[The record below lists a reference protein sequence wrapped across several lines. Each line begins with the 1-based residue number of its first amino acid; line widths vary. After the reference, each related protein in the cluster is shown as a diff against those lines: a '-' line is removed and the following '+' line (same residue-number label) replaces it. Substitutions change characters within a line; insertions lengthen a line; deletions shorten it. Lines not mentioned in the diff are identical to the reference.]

1 MWRMMAASVDNIPS
15 ALKAFVIAGGI
26 ALVAGTILLAVLIAV
41 RAGADDPPVQPAPQA
56 LLLPAGARIEQV
68 VVDGRRLVL
77 LGTDAAGTQFL
88 AVLDPVSG
96 KRLSLLHV
104 RPE

>member
-1 MWRMMAASVDNIPS
+1 VDNIPS
-15 ALKAFVIAGGI
+15 VLKAFVIAGGI
-26 ALVAGTILLAVLIAV
+26 ALVAGTILLAVLIAL
-41 RAGADDPPVQPAPQA
+41 RAGAGDPPVQQAPQA

-77 LGTDAAGTQFL
+77 LGTDAAGAQFL
-88 AVLDPVSG
+88 AVVDPVTG

>member
-1 MWRMMAASVDNIPS
+1 VDNVSSI
-15 ALKAFVIAGGI
+15 LKVFVIAGGI
-26 ALVAGTILLAVLIAV
+26 VLVAGTLLLAVLIV
-41 RAGADDPPVQPAPQA
+41 MRAGSGDPIAQQAPQP

-77 LGTDAAGTQFL
+77 LGTDEAGAQFL
-88 AVLDPVSG
+88 AVVDPVTG
-96 KRLSLLHV
+96 ERLSLLHV

>member
-1 MWRMMAASVDNIPS
+1 MDNISS
-15 ALKAFVIAGGI
+15 ALKVFVVAGGI
-26 ALVAGTILLAVLIAV
+26 VLVAGTILLAVLIAL
-41 RAGADDPPVQPAPQA
+41 RASADDPAAQQAPQA

-77 LGTDAAGTQFL
+77 LGSDEAGEQFL
-88 AVLDPVSG
+88 AVVDPVTG
-96 KRLSLLHV
+96 ERLSLLRV

>member
-1 MWRMMAASVDNIPS
+1 VDNIPS
-15 ALKAFVIAGGI
+15 ALKVFVITGGI
-26 ALVAGTILLAVLIAV
+26 VLVAGTILLAVLIAL
-41 RAGADDPPVQPAPQA
+41 RAGADDQIVQQTPQA

-77 LGTDAAGTQFL
+77 LGSDETGGQFV
-88 AVLDPVSG
+88 AVVDPVTG
-96 KRLSLLHV
+96 ERLSLLRV

>member
-1 MWRMMAASVDNIPS
+1 MDNIPS
-15 ALKAFVIAGGI
+15 VLKAFVIAAGVV
-26 ALVAGTILLAVLIAV
+26 LVAGTILLAVLIAL
-41 RAGADDPPVQPAPQA
+41 RAGEGGRIVQQAPQA

-77 LGTDAAGTQFL
+77 LGTDQAGEQFL
-88 AVLDPVSG
+88 ALIDPVTG
-96 KRLSLLHV
+96 ERLSLLRV

>member
-1 MWRMMAASVDNIPS
+1 MDNIPT
-15 ALKAFVIAGGI
+15 ALKAFVIAGGVV
-26 ALVAGTILLAVLIAV
+26 LVAGTILLAVLIAM
-41 RAGADDPPVQPAPQA
+41 RAGEGDPLVQQAPQA

-77 LGTDAAGTQFL
+77 LGTDDAGEQFL
-88 AVLDPVSG
+88 AVVDPVTG
-96 KRLSLLHV
+96 ERLSLLRV